1 MIEPLDFSN
10 DAEAKHLRLP
20 TYTQIRPH
28 IIQPAKDVIKVI
40 NSLTPAISAW
50 RKWVK
55 VLVVW

>member
-50 RKWVK
+50 RK
-55 VLVVW
+55 